1 MKRSGSGIVF
11 YLSVLLFV
19 LCPCYSQA
27 IDVFSTSD
35 STALQQS
42 FISGGSV
49 SNFTVTG
56 ANGSVGTYTNN
67 SNLWGLGSGIVLSSG
82 NVSNYGDGSN
92 TSSYYSTDWGT
103 SGSSL
108 ITNLNG
114 GYSTYDATSIKF
126 DFTATSNKI
135 SYDFVFGSE
144 EYAEFVG
151 SSYNDAFGVWLT
163 DSAGSKTQLSF
174 DKSNNPITINT
185 AWMSSSTGTE
195 LDGTT
200 GKLTTTA
207 ATAIGQNYS
216 IEFVIADSSD
226 AIYDSTVYL
235 SNFTGA
241 GTLQKQANIYGLFV
255 GVHDGDLRSDLSAQ
269 NLYNTMSTNL
279 NNFKEGIVL
288 TADMN
293 DGGLSDT
300 QIKDAINDLEGKMSS
315 GDKLFIYLGSHGG
328 TDLIGPET
336 TLSFGDE
343 LMKIGNVGDGTLM
356 GGMPSGWD
364 FLTDDELKSYLSGM
378 DGIEK
383 WIMVD
388 SCHSGGFW
396 GNDFLFDEGDLEK
409 LTNISL
415 FAAAQENTDGFYD
428 GDDGDDSDVD
438 TGLLA
443 FAVALNEAYTKD
455 ENGHLLA
462 DSAPY
467 DNIITFDELTD
478 YVQNHSSIKN
488 KMNGTYVNQADF
500 GDLVYFTSDMW
511 QTASFHSADFVGS
524 GVTYSPNPNPNTNQ
538 SPEPATLLLLG
549 LSLAGLAGMR
559 RFKN

>member
-1 MKRSGSGIVF
+1 MRKTGSGIVF
-11 YLSVLLFV
+11 YLSVLLLV

-27 IDVFSTSD
+27 IEILSTSD
-35 STALQQS
+35 ANALQQS

-56 ANGSVGTYTNN
+56 ANGSVGAYTNN

-92 TSSYYSTDWGT
+92 TSSSYSTVWNT

-108 ITNLNG
+108 ITDLSG
-114 GYSTYDATSIKF
+114 GYSTYDAASIKF

-144 EYAEFVG
+144 EYAEYVG
-151 SSYNDAFGVWLT
+151 SSYNDAFGAWLT
-163 DSAGSKTQLSF
+163 DSAGNKTQLSF
-174 DKSNNPITINT
+174 DKSNNPITINA

-207 ATAIGQNYS
+207 TTAIGQNYS

-226 AIYDSTVYL
+226 EVYDSTVYL

-241 GTLQKQANIYGLFV
+241 GALQKDANIYGLFV
-255 GVHDGDLRSDLSAQ
+255 GVHDDKLRSDLNAQ
-269 NLYNTMSTNL
+269 YLHDTMSTNL

-288 TADMN
+288 TADMK

-300 QIKDAINDLEGKMSS
+300 QIENAINDLKGKMSS
-315 GDKLFIYLGSHGG
+315 GDKLFIYLGSHGA

-336 TLSFGDE
+336 TLTFGDE
-343 LMKIGNVGDGTLM
+343 FMKIGNVGDGTLT

-364 FLTDDELKSYLSGM
+364 FLTDDELTSYLKDM
-378 DGIEK
+378 DNIEK

-388 SCHSGGFW
+388 ACNSGGFW
-396 GNDFLFDEGDLEK
+396 GNDSLLDTGDLEK
-409 LTNISL
+409 LNNISL
-415 FAAAQENTDGFYD
+415 FASVFEDKLGVFD
-428 GDDGDDSDVD
+428 
-438 TGLLA
+438 
-443 FAVALNEAYTKD
+443 AVNGYMYFGYAINEAYTKD
-455 ENGHLLA
+455 DNGHLLA

-467 DNIITFDELTD
+467 DNIISFDELVD
-478 YVQNHSSIKN
+478 FVQNHSKVSKQLV
-488 KMNGTYVNQADF
+488 GTFVGEAAF
-500 GDLVYFTSDMW
+500 GDSIYFTADMW
-511 QTASFHSADFVGS
+511 QTASFYSEDFIGS

-538 SPEPATLLLLG
+538 APEPATMLLLG
-549 LSLAGLAGMR
+549 LGLAGLAGMR
-559 RFKN
+559 RFKK